1 MAKLKYRTE
10 DQVRDCAK
18 NILGFDAIELNVQQ
32 GTGQI
37 TTFNQLGF
45 KGVNDKPDGWYLPDD
60 RNMPAIILETKAE
73 AEDISLQKWADELI
87 KNCNIVLLKYKQVVG
102 VLYNGIDVRVFKNN
116 VEETNVAT
124 TLQNKTYYT
133 ALFTKNSIDKQH
145 IYNLT
150 KRINDCLH
158 TEFGIKNLYH
168 RMIFTACALVAKR
181 YEAILIEGMNFSLM
195 KSSILSTLNKSLEE
209 SKRQNLKLD
218 LLTEVYAEIKMNNAS
233 NQEAIDNFIKWVS
246 EISDCVNSDYWNGE
260 DVMGIFFNEFNRY
273 KKKSESGQVFTPDHI
288 TSFMYRLIDIDQ
300 NDRILDAACGSGA
313 FLVKSMC
320 NMIKEAGGI
329 NAKKTP
335 EIKETQLFGI
345 EFDREIFALACANM
359 LIHKDG
365 KTNLEQLDTR
375 TQEACDW
382 IKSKSYETNKKGE
395 FKKDKNGNLILTTNH
410 ITKVLMNPPFERK
423 YGCLTIV
430 NNVLMNV
437 PPHTK
442 CAFILPDKKLE
453 KDNGAKLLKHST
465 LEKIIKLP
473 EKVFSE
479 GVTTSIFI
487 FESGVPQNGKE
498 IFTCYIEDDGLETVK
513 NQGRQDIKD
522 RWQSIEDRWVDIIH
536 KQSGDDTI
544 KWIKPSEHL
553 SYQVPEKEFEISEE
567 DFTKTMMD
575 YLMFKQGIDVKE
587 FSDKLINKVLYN
599 SAVNSGNKGI
609 VLISL
614 ESVDKNN
621 EKD

>member
-1 MAKLKYRTE
+1 MIKKATYRTE
-10 DQVRDCAK
+10 DQVRDSAK
-18 NILGFDAIELNVQQ
+18 IILGFDAVEAKIQQ

-45 KGVNDKPDGWYLPDD
+45 NGINDKPDGWYLPDD
-60 RNMPAIILETKAE
+60 HNMPAIILETKSE
-73 AEDISLQKWADELI
+73 IEDIFNQKWIDELI
-87 KNCNIVLLKYKQVVG
+87 KNCNIVATKYKQVVG
-102 VLYNGIDVRVFKNN
+102 ILYNGIDIRVFKNN
-116 VEETNVAT
+116 IEDTEVSA
-124 TLQNKTYYT
+124 TLQNKTYYI
-133 ALFTKNSIDKQH
+133 ALFTKNAIDKQR

-150 KRINDCLH
+150 KKINDCLH

-181 YEAILIEGMNFSLM
+181 YDAILIKGMDFSLM
-195 KSSILSTLNKSLEE
+195 KNSILSTLSKSLEE
-209 SKRQNLKLD
+209 SKKQNLKLD
-218 LLTEVYAEIKMNNAS
+218 LLIEVYSEIKMNNAS
-233 NQEAIDNFIKWVS
+233 NQEAIDNFITWVS

-375 TQEACDW
+375 TQEACNW
-382 IKSKSYETNKKGE
+382 IKSKSYKTNKKGE
-395 FKKDKNGNLILTTNH
+395 FQKDKNGNLILTNNY

-430 NNVLMNV
+430 NNVLLNV
-437 PPHTK
+437 PSHTK

-473 EKVFSE
+473 EKIFSE

-487 FESGVPQNGKE
+487 FESGVPQNNKE

-522 RWQSIEDRWVDIIH
+522 RWQSIEDRWVEIIR

-575 YLMFKQGIDVKE
+575 YLMFKEGIDVKE
-587 FSDKLINKVLYN
+587 FSDKLITKVLYN
-599 SAVNSGNKGI
+599 SSVDSNDEGI
-609 VLISL
+609 ISISL
-614 ESVDKNN
+614 ESGG
-621 EKD
+621 ER